1 MKTLES
7 DDEKIQK
14 ICDVLR
20 RETLEPA
27 KMEGQR
33 IIAEANDRAE
43 QIIRE
48 AQHRA
53 NEMIA
58 ETQQNIEQE
67 KRVLNSSLE
76 QATRQSLETLR
87 QSIEQKLFN
96 QELYDQI
103 MKNTSD
109 PKIVANMILS
119 LIKAVE
125 QEGLAVEISAFI
137 PKTVSPQE
145 INQYLGQSI
154 LNKLKEKSV
163 VIGDF
168 SGGARV
174 KLENKRVTLD
184 ITDKDIA
191 ELLSRH
197 VRKDFR
203 NLIFSVV

>member
-1 MKTLES
+1 MKSLES
-7 DDEKIQK
+7 SEEKLQK

-43 QIIRE
+43 QIIQE
-48 AQHRA
+48 AQRRS
-53 NEMIA
+53 EEIISQ
-58 ETQQNIEQE
+58 TQRNIEQE
-67 KRVLNSSLE
+67 QRIFKSSLE
-76 QATRQSLETLR
+76 QATKQSLESLR

-103 MKNTSD
+103 MKATSD
-109 PKIVANMILS
+109 PNIVSNLISS
-119 LIKAVE
+119 LINAID
-125 QEGLAVEISAFI
+125 QEGQTVEISAFI
-137 PKTVSPQE
+137 PKTVSAKE
-145 INQYLGQSI
+145 INQLLGQAI

-163 VIGDF
+163 VVGDF

-174 KLENKRVTLD
+174 KLANKHVTLD

-191 ELLSRH
+191 ELLSRY

-203 NLIFSVV
+203 NLIFASV